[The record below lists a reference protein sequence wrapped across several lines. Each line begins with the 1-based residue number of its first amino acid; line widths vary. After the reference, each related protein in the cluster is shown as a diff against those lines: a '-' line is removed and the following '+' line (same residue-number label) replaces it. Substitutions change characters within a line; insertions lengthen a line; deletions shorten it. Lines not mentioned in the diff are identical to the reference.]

1 MELNLSGGQKQ
12 RIGIARA
19 LFQNTDLIIL
29 DEPTS
34 NLDEKNENDIL
45 ENIKKI
51 SKEKIVILISHSHKS
66 LKLSDNILNL

>member
-1 MELNLSGGQKQ
+1 MKRIRTFTGENGANLSGGQKQ

-34 NLDEKNENDIL
+34 NLDENENDIL

-51 SKEKIVILISHSHKS
+51 
-66 LKLSDNILNL
+66 LKKKLLF